1 MKGVLNPILYQNR
14 PIILEI
20 SVLEIFLGSVL
31 SSAQFTDQSPML
43 LFTDVCGLDLLKQ
56 AIFPSCSLNIDNCHT
71 HSCII

>member
-1 MKGVLNPILYQNR
+1 MKGVFNPILYQNR

-20 SVLEIFLGSVL
+20 NVLEIFLGSV
-31 SSAQFTDQSPML
+31 SASAQFTDPSPML
-43 LFTDVCGLDLLKQ
+43 VFTNICGLNLLKQ